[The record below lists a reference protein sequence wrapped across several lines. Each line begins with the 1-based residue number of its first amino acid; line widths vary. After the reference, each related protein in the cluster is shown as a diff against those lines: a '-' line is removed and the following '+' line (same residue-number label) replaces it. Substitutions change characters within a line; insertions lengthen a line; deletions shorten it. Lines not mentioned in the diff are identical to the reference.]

1 MVYIRF
7 HHEPYVAHT
16 DPDKRIETS
25 KYHCRLPDT
34 SYEPVLPLPYYTRLL
49 PQPLCNGCNHKILK

>member
-16 DPDKRIETS
+16 DPDKRIETG
-25 KYHCRLPDT
+25 KYHCR
-34 SYEPVLPLPYYTRLL
+34 L